1 MGEPRQ
7 VLPDVWFPM
16 ESEEFWAR
24 ESDARAGLWCDG
36 HAGELSEGADG
47 LVLLLPLW
55 ASMPDRPVG
64 GAEDGFTALVGARYG
79 SIHWDQ
85 VIRPTV
91 PEHGYDG
98 RVHHEAGGHPR
109 LQLRPTRA
117 RNRDNRAGESC
128 RAGHPGIRYR
138 CETDVGER
146 ELIRAARE
154 RESSWQQVADAL
166 GRRPRQSAEGRAL
179 RLKRAAEGQGKARD
193 VAEQRL
199 ERAL

>member
-36 HAGELSEGADG
+36 HAAELSEGADG

-98 RVHHEAGGHPR
+98 RVHHEAVTLVFNCDR
-109 LQLRPTRA
+109 LVPAT
-117 RNRDNRAGESC
+117 
-128 RAGHPGIRYR
+128 
-138 CETDVGER
+138 ETT
-146 ELIRAARE
+146 
-154 RESSWQQVADAL
+154 
-166 GRRPRQSAEGRAL
+166 GRANPV
-179 RLKRAAEGQGKARD
+179 ARD
-193 VAEQRL
+193 TRRSGTGAKRTWGSGS
-199 ERAL
+199 